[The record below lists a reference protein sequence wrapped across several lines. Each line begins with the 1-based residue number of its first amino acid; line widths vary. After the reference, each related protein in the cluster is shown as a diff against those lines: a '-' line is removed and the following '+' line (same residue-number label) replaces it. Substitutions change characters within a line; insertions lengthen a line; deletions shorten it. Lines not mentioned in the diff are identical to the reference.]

1 MTPQLVDH
9 ARSDSCIVIGS
20 SWLQPRRKMSMFISG
35 CSHITVIIAKNAFV
49 RQPISPYRL
58 DIYCLFASP
67 LSSLNEHIRSY
78 LLHTWQSQMNWPTL
92 ALKVLEF
99 RSSRISRCTLAV
111 SPPMSQP
118 LPVVNSLQ
126 VITYHLSTT
135 TTATTAAA
143 V

>member
-1 MTPQLVDH
+1 MTVNNDATAGRPRPYRFLHCDWL
-9 ARSDSCIVIGS
+9 
-20 SWLQPRRKMSMFISG
+20 SWLQPRRKMNMFISG

-92 ALKVLEF
+92 ALKVYT
-99 RSSRISRCTLAV
+99 RIPFQSQLTLYAGRVAAHVATSARC
-111 SPPMSQP
+111 
-118 LPVVNSLQ
+118 
-126 VITYHLSTT
+126 
-135 TTATTAAA
+135 
-143 V
+143 